1 MGEVRIQCRETFGGP
16 KKEFFLFV
24 VFLSTIALSI
34 FYIISYFISPT
45 NDAKGIPTI
54 VLIVLGLGGIQ
65 LVSISVIGDY
75 LGKVIEEVKNRPKF
89 IRSKIIYN
97 GMTYSDEKK
106 LQQLIFKISNKNG

>member
-1 MGEVRIQCRETFGGP
+1 MT
-16 KKEFFLFV
+16 
-24 VFLSTIALSI
+24 
-34 FYIISYFISPT
+34 
-45 NDAKGIPTI
+45 
-54 VLIVLGLGGIQ
+54 
-65 LVSISVIGDY
+65 ISVIGDY